1 MNENGE
7 GGKIKTAVK
16 TAVWNWTKVVVFVPG
31 MWLLIVFVSP
41 LLAALAAYDFVFL
54 GQGSCK

>member
-1 MNENGE
+1 M
-7 GGKIKTAVK
+7 K
-16 TAVWNWTKVVVFVPG
+16 TAVWNWTKVVAFVPG

-54 GQGSCK
+54 GWKSGK

>member
-1 MNENGE
+1 M
-7 GGKIKTAVK
+7 KT
-16 TAVWNWTKVVVFVPG
+16 TVWNWAKVVAFAPG

-54 GQGSCK
+54 GRGSSK